1 MNSMNF
7 LRDELYTAL
16 TAALHDIAP
25 DVITEALPAI
35 HLETPRQVEHG
46 DIATNIAMLVA
57 KQIQKNPRLVAE
69 AVVARIP
76 AHPFIASVEIAGAGF
91 INVRFTPAY
100 YHAVLVELDE
110 EGSSV
115 GRNTVGEGQTVNV
128 EYVSANPTGLL
139 HVGHGRN
146 AAVGDCVA
154 NLYEW
159 NGYSVTREYYFNNA
173 GNQMNTLALCV
184 HARYCQIVH
193 DSNYPFPED
202 GYGGEYIVEI
212 AQNLAQEYGTRLI
225 EYTDTTKEICRK
237 AGEEWCFDAIKRT
250 MKEMRIYHQVYFNED
265 SLYSSGKVLQTIE
278 ALRAKEMVYEHDGAT
293 WLALSKM
300 GLEKD
305 RVIVKSTGEPTY
317 RLPDIAYHVEKL
329 SRGYDVVVD
338 VFGADHI
345 ATIPDVMAACK
356 ALGYETE
363 KIRVLIYQFLTVVK
377 DGEIVKASKRL
388 GTGYALDDLID
399 DVGVDVARFFFI
411 MRGTNTHLEFDIN
424 LAKEQSEKNPV
435 FYLQYAHARIAGILR
450 HAKEQGV
457 RLSADMNYAPLTHVS
472 ELSLIKELESFH
484 GVIHRAALA
493 GEPQMIAEYLRG
505 VAVAFHKF
513 YHDCRILGE
522 EKSLSI
528 ARLGLAR
535 VAKRVVKNGLQI
547 LGVSA
552 PDTM

>member
-1 MNSMNF
+1 MEF
-7 LRDELYTAL
+7 LRSLLRSAVAIVLKDIPPDEL
-16 TAALHDIAP
+16 
-25 DVITEALPAI
+25 PAV
-35 HLETPRQVEHG
+35 HLEKPRQPEHG
-46 DIATNIAMLVA
+46 DIATNIAMMLA
-57 KQIQKNPRLVAE
+57 KQFKRNPRALADAIVAQLPSHE
-69 AVVARIP
+69 W
-76 AHPFIASVEIAGAGF
+76 IASVEVAGAGF

-100 YHAVLVELDE
+100 FHHVIAELDDLRDDI
-110 EGSSV
+110 
-115 GRNTVGEGQTVNV
+115 GRNTSGAGQTVNV

-173 GNQMNTLALCV
+173 GNQMNTLALSV
-184 HARYCQIVH
+184 HARYCQIVK
-193 DSNYPFPED
+193 DKDYPMPDD
-202 GYGGEYIVEI
+202 GYGGEYIIEI
-212 AQNLAQEYGTRLI
+212 AQGLADKYGSSLI
-225 EYTDTTKEICRK
+225 EFTDETKEICRK
-237 AGEEWCFDAIKRT
+237 AGEEWCFAAIKKT
-250 MKEMRIYHQVYFNED
+250 MLEMRIHHDEYFNED
-265 SLYSSGKVLQTIE
+265 SLYSSGKVLKTIE

-345 ATIPDVMAACK
+345 ATIPDVMAAC
-356 ALGYETE
+356 ASLGYDTS

-388 GTGYALDDLID
+388 GTGYALDDLIE

-411 MRGTNTHLEFDIN
+411 MRGINTHLEFDIN

-435 FYLQYAHARIAGILR
+435 FYLQYAHARIAGVLR
-450 HAKEQGV
+450 NAKEQGV
-457 RLSADMNYAPLTHVS
+457 RLPHDIDFTSLVHPS
-472 ELSLIKELESFH
+472 EIALITELESMS
-484 GVIHRAALA
+484 GVVYRAAQA

-505 VAVAFHKF
+505 VAGAFHKF

-522 EKSLSI
+522 EQSLLL

-535 VAKRVVKNGLQI
+535 VAMRVLRNGLRI

-552 PDTM
+552 PQSM